1 MSRYAPSAFLILL
14 NPDYI
19 YGPAMFMWII
29 ILALLFI
36 GLALIVAEL
45 VFIPGT
51 TLIGLLGLICII
63 AGIVVSYRHFGS
75 DVGFYVLVGTGA
87 VTLGTLFYS
96 FRSRSWSKFSL
107 KTAIDSRVN
116 EGLTDTL
123 QVGDTG
129 IAMSTLR
136 PFGKALFNQREYE
149 VKTSGNYL
157 EAGSEVKIIQISS
170 NQIIVEPL
178 TKSS

>member
-1 MSRYAPSAFLILL
+1 
-14 NPDYI
+14 
-19 YGPAMFMWII
+19 MWII
-29 ILALLFI
+29 IVALLVI

-51 TLIGLLGLICII
+51 TVVGLLGLFSTI
-63 AGIVVSYRHFGS
+63 AAIVISYRHYGNE
-75 DVGFYVLVGTGA
+75 VGFYVLVGTGI

-96 FRSRSWSKFSL
+96 FRSRSWSRFSL

-116 EGLTDTL
+116 EGLTDSL
-123 QVGDTG
+123 QVGDKG
-129 IAMSTLR
+129 VAASRLR

-149 VKTSGNYL
+149 VRTSGNFL
-157 EAGSEVKIIQISS
+157 EAGSEVTITLITS

-178 TKSS
+178 TKS